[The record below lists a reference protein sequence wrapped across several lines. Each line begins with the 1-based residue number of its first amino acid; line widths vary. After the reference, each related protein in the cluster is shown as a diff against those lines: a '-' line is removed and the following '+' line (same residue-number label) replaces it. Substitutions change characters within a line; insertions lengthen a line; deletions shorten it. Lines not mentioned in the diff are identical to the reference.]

1 MKGKTAGFIYAL
13 AGVSFIL
20 LLLAGL
26 SRRSLNG
33 DLKRARRE
41 LDGLRMEEAA
51 VRKAQA
57 TAASNRDLLSR
68 LENGARGDRPQM
80 YSVLR
85 AVQENVPSRMEL
97 YHLSAGVEQGL
108 ENGSPA
114 GTLRISG
121 TATGELTAVEAR
133 RQLNANARLR
143 SFCGEIR
150 LGSLRRYSGD
160 SWAFALEGNRSAEGA
175 RQ

>member
-1 MKGKTAGFIYAL
+1 MKGKIAGFICAL

-26 SRRSLNG
+26 SKLSLSG

-41 LDGLRMEEAA
+41 REGLRTEEEA
-51 VRKAQA
+51 VRKAQ
-57 TAASNRDLLSR
+57 TAAACNRITLSG
-68 LENGARGDRPQM
+68 LEGCAKSDRPQM

-97 YHLSAGVEQGL
+97 YHFSAGGKQGL
-108 ENGSPA
+108 ENGSPS

-121 TATGELTAVEAR
+121 TTTGELTAVEAR
-133 RQLNANARLR
+133 RQLNADDRLR

-160 SWAFALEGNRSAEGA
+160 SWAFALEGNRSEEGA